1 MKHYHFKENFFSASK
16 SAIEVFNERDE
27 AVFSLRLFYK
37 STSQEAFAL
46 FGHQKHNYEI
56 TDGQD
61 TYRVIQEKTISGTI
75 KTPFKTVWQV
85 EKNGDV
91 IGLFRTKIGMKP
103 TMLFEGA
110 KGDVLK
116 FQSGFISRSVKVT
129 EGNNEIM
136 QTKSERFKI
145 ASQHDIDIA
154 SETYHPAMLILLFQ
168 AFYEYQEYQR
178 KQSN

>member
-1 MKHYHFKENFFSASK
+1 MKHYYFKENFFSASK
-16 SAIEVFNERDE
+16 SAIDVYDE
-27 AVFSLRLFYK
+27 QENAVFSLRLFYT
-37 STSQEAFAL
+37 STTQEAFSL

-61 TYRVIQEKTISGTI
+61 TYRIIQEKTVSGTI

-85 EKNGDV
+85 EKNGNV
-91 IGLFRTKIGMKP
+91 IGMFRTKFGMKP
-103 TMLFEGA
+103 TMLFEGS

-116 FQSGFISRSVKVT
+116 FQSGFISRSVKVI
-129 EGNNEIM
+129 EGNSEIM

-145 ASQHDIDIA
+145 ASQHDIAIVN
-154 SETYHPAMLILLFQ
+154 ETYHPAMLILLFQ
-168 AFYEYQEYQR
+168 AFYEYQENQR